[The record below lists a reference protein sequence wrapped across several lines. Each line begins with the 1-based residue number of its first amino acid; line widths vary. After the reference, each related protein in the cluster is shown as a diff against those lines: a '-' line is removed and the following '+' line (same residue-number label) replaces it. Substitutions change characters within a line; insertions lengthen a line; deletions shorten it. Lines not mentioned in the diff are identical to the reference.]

1 MAEKYAV
8 SYCKYLSLASL
19 IALLEWHIVLDRW
32 CCSAYVRSASPT
44 HSSWWHAILLCQI
57 LAKPVLVNCYCGTLL
72 GACTYW
78 WWGCCSLQYHITDA
92 GSCNLMASQRWSS
105 VLKSFTV
112 KHRWSSLSKS
122 FIAQIFKAIYYTCNY
137 SRGFNHSQY
146 QCNFFGEQ
154 HDCQPLCTVASAS
167 TSGTPLSTLSI
178 RIEQILSVSKR
189 WIRIR

>member
-1 MAEKYAV
+1 MAKKYAV
-8 SYCKYLSLASL
+8 SYRKYLLLASL
-19 IALLEWHIVLDRW
+19 IALLEQYIILDRW
-32 CCSAYVRSASPT
+32 CYSAYVWSASPT
-44 HSSWWHAILLCQI
+44 HSSWWYAILLCQI

-72 GACTYW
+72 GVCAYW
-78 WWGCCSLQYHITDA
+78 WWRRCSLKHHITDA
-92 GSCNLMASQRWSS
+92 SCCNLMASQWWGSMS
-105 VLKSFTV
+105 KSFTA
-112 KHRWSSLSKS
+112 KHGWSSLLKS